1 MLLDMFSVDEK
12 RDVMKSRIISLIF
25 KQLSTRLSLSKNQ
38 NNQLAEFMKS
48 MIFFRFNGKRR
59 NIKKVFL

>member
-48 MIFFRFNGKRR
+48 MVVFVSPASEEISRRF
-59 NIKKVFL
+59 L